1 MSRLANRV
9 SYVVGT
15 RREVATLVDVD
26 PAMGLALVRDDQGRE
41 MLLDLEDI
49 EQWHRMVMDVQRKH
63 ALMDAYERDRQAEA
77 EGRDE

>member
-9 SYVVGT
+9 SYMVGT
-15 RREVATLVDVD
+15 RRAVATLVDVD
-26 PAMGLALVRDDQGRE
+26 PAMGLALIRDDWGHE
-41 MLLDLEDI
+41 TLLDLEDI
-49 EQWHRMVMDVQRKH
+49 EQWHRMVMDAQRKH